1 MTREYVL
8 WALKRDGIQRNET
21 QGQMEIEIYE
31 ANNSVQVVDERDTDE
46 WHGWSGLAESIIAR
60 LQPGVHLS
68 FIFPP
73 NITNPMYQPS
83 TRAIPFFS
91 SSVLL
96 TLVLPL
102 FFCFPPLVFLG
113 QLHLAEH
120 CGSFP
125 YYRCDVMDCVF
136 NETTVRPVIDVE
148 HYCKIMTLTRLVVVR
163 LRAIS
168 NVFK

>member
-1 MTREYVL
+1 
-8 WALKRDGIQRNET
+8 
-21 QGQMEIEIYE
+21 MEIEIYE
-31 ANNSVQVVDERDTDE
+31 ANNSGQVVDEGDTDE
-46 WHGWSGLAESIIAR
+46 WRGLAESIIAR

-68 FIFPP
+68 FIFPSD
-73 NITNPMYQPS
+73 ITVPTFSPRNSFFPFRSLSPS
-83 TRAIPFFS
+83 PF
-91 SSVLL
+91 
-96 TLVLPL
+96 L
-102 FFCFPPLVFLG
+102 FTVFLG

-136 NETTVRPVIDVE
+136 NETAVRPVIDTE
-148 HYCKIMTLTRLVVVR
+148 HYCEIMTLARLVVR